1 MGLDALLARFESRAV
16 TSVTADITPDVTA
29 KPTPIEACTSV
40 TPVTAENHDA
50 ASAAANKGTDELT
63 TAALA
68 CEALTD
74 PAMEARRKR
83 VLAML
88 AERPGIRY
96 AVLVDNPDSDPVIL
110 ALAIRGRATCE
121 LQIPRAKYD
130 PWLLLDLI
138 ERSEIRMLKTGHG

>member
-1 MGLDALLARFESRAV
+1 M
-16 TSVTADITPDVTA
+16 PDKGDCVA
-29 KPTPIEACTSV
+29 
-40 TPVTAENHDA
+40 DA
-50 ASAAANKGTDELT
+50 AGKSDIHLPDIHAEWNGRGEIDFRLW
-63 TAALA
+63 LP
-68 CEALTD
+68 D
-74 PAMEARRKR
+74 PAMEARRQR

-88 AERPGIRY
+88 AERPGINY

-138 ERSEIRMLKTGHG
+138 ERSEIRMLEAGHGGLTR